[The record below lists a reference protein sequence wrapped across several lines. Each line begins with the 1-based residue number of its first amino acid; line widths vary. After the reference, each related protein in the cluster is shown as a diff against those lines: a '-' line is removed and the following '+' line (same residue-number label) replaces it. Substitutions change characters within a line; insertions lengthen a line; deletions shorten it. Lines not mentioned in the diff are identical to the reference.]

1 MPLKKTA
8 DDDQKYKQVVDN
20 IVTKYLNENFDW
32 EDKDFDL
39 LTTMRYD
46 PSLYRGNLA
55 LIDAIFEEPVDPSFF
70 YLIDNHVR
78 RINLGI
84 RFFGFKDVGVMTRDI
99 LLKHITEAMKQSDM
113 DKLSPCK
120 VRVLVDKTGEVK
132 LDFRGP
138 VDFPL
143 NLNFN
148 TPVTFTAYLD
158 KEPTFVNP
166 FTSFKTT
173 NRTAYETA
181 KERTLSGIT
190 SKTPNLD
197 VILYNTAGNVTESTF
212 CNVAF
217 QRDVKN
223 TVTGQHSIRWV
234 TPPLVSGCIE
244 GTMRKN
250 LMDSQLLYEQA
261 ISIKSIVDGEEI
273 LLFNAVRG
281 ILRAKLLLLSK

>member
-1 MPLKKTA
+1 MSSKKITSN
-8 DDDQKYKQVVDN
+8 DKYKEVVDS
-20 IVTKYLNENFDW
+20 IVTKYLSKSYDW
-32 EDKDFDL
+32 ENADFDL

-46 PSLYRGNLA
+46 PSLYNGKLE
-55 LIDAIFEEPVDPSFF
+55 LLDAIFEEPVDKSFF

-78 RINLGI
+78 RINLGMK
-84 RFFGFKDVGVMTRDI
+84 FFSFQDVGLLTREI
-99 LLKHITEAMKQSDM
+99 LLKHITEAMKQSDV
-113 DKLSPCK
+113 DKLLPCK
-120 VRVLVDKTGEVK
+120 VRVLVDKTGQVK
-132 LDFRGP
+132 IDFRGP

-143 NLNFN
+143 NMNFR

-158 KEPTFVNP
+158 KEPTLVNP

-190 SKTPNLD
+190 SKSSKLD

-217 QRDVKN
+217 QRDVEN
-223 TVTGQHSIRWV
+223 QLTGEHSIKWV

-244 GTMRKN
+244 GTTRKY
-250 LMDSQLLYEQA
+250 LMDNKLLYEQA
-261 ISIKSIVDGEEI
+261 IPVKSLRDGEEI

-281 ILRAKLLLLSK
+281 ILKARLLTSSE